1 MITPATPCVQLPFIR
16 DNPHGWPKGH
26 IIYIILVVLF
36 EGQLKKVL
44 FYKT

>member
-1 MITPATPCVQLPFIR
+1 MITPATPFVQLPVIR
-16 DNPHGWPKGH
+16 DNPPGWPKGH

-36 EGQLKKVL
+36 EGQLKKLL